1 MALETLMDRKTDYS
15 WDWENKSEY
24 GYKHVSPA
32 GYLSTDMFN
41 FKETVGDEWDSI
53 IKITTVRNPWSRLWD
68 FYTWH
73 FTMKKRPIKR
83 IEQIIY
89 DHTVNKKTFDE
100 WIYFLKTNTELDWWG
115 EIFNQK
121 IMRKDCDHVIRYEY
135 IYEDVDKI
143 FKGLNVPSAHISH
156 PGQWYAED
164 DSYIMTEDT
173 KNTIN
178 NFCIDDIKEYGYK
191 YNGRIS

>member
-1 MALETLMDRKTDYS
+1 MALETLMDRKKDYS
-15 WDWENKSEY
+15 WDWEDKSAY
-24 GYKHVSPA
+24 GFKHVSPA

-41 FKETVGDEWDSI
+41 FKEMIGDEWYSLR
-53 IKITTVRNPWSRLWD
+53 KITTVRNPWSRLWD

-73 FTMKKRPIKR
+73 FAMKKRPIKR

-89 DHTVNKKTFDE
+89 DYTIDKKTFDE
-100 WIYFLKTNTELDWWG
+100 WIYSLENNTELDWWG

-121 IMRKDCDHVIRYEY
+121 IMRKDCDYVIRYEK
-135 IYEDVDKI
+135 IDEDVDKI
-143 FKGLNVPSAHISH
+143 FKGLKVPSSNVSH

-164 DSYIMTEDT
+164 DSYIMTDKT
-173 KNTIN
+173 KNIIY
-178 NFCIDDIKEYGYK
+178 NFCKDDIIEYGYK